1 MIILGIDPSQKASGV
16 CAWDLDLGP
25 TAVEVVRLSRAGHT
39 QADSIAVLRSLVGA
53 QSWVAAIEKPPPVKR
68 GLRQAPSAAHQHWR
82 DAIDLLAREQ
92 AFEGGWRYRKPDVR
106 HPLPQQWRAPLGLP
120 TRGDRERLK
129 ACAVEHVRRVLAP
142 TYPVL
147 ARDVTDDEAEA
158 VCIASWL
165 ATVIVWEQCAAEAAE
180 RWGVPAE
187 NRPAPLLAKP
197 TRRAR
202 RTKGAA

>member
-1 MIILGIDPSQKASGV
+1 MIILGIDPSMKASGV
-16 CAWDLDLGP
+16 CAWDLERGP
-25 TAVEVVRLSRAGHT
+25 RSVEIVRLSRAGHT

-53 QSWVAAIEKPPPVKR
+53 QSWVVALERPPPVKR
-68 GLRQAPSAAHQHWR
+68 GIRQAPSAAHQHWK

-92 AFEGGWRYRKPDVR
+92 AAETGTRYRKPDVR
-106 HPLPQQWRAPLGLP
+106 HPLPQEWRAPLGLP
-120 TRGDRERLK
+120 TRGDREYLK
-129 ACAVEHVRRVLAP
+129 ARAIERVRHVLAP

-165 ATVIVWEQCAAEAAE
+165 ATVIAWERRTAEVSE

-187 NRPAPLLAKP
+187 NRPAPILAKP